1 MKLKRSE
8 NAVVNGILEY
18 LQWKKIF
25 AWHNKN
31 ISTYD
36 PRTKRFRRFGKYEMR
51 GVSDILGILPDGRF
65 LAIECKTG
73 YNKASD
79 VQKEFIKN
87 INDNGGV
94 AFVAYGIEDVNKKL
108 DTINDIC

>member
-1 MKLKRSE
+1 MNKKGKRSE
-8 NAVVNGILEY
+8 NAVVNEILEY
-18 LQWKKIF
+18 LQWIGIY

-36 PRTKRFRRFGKYEMR
+36 PRTDRFRRFGKYEIR
-51 GVSDILGILPDGRF
+51 GVADILGILPDGKF

-73 YNKASD
+73 YNKASN

-94 AFVAYGIEDVNKKL
+94 AFVAYGIEDVKEYLTNNK
-108 DTINDIC
+108 